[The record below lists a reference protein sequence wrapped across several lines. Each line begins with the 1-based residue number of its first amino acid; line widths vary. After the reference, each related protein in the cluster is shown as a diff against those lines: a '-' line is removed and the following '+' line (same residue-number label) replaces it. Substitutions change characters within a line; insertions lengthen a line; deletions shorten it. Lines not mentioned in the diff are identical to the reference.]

1 MANVPGRPVISNC
14 GTPTEKASEFLDHHL
29 KPVMQKGKSYIKDS
43 GDFINKIKE
52 LQSIP
57 DGAILVTSDVVAL
70 YPSVPHE
77 AGLKALKDA
86 LDNRE
91 NKSIST
97 EDLIKWLVLYCKTF
111 ILNLMG

>member
-1 MANVPGRPVISNC
+1 MTNLPERPVIYSC
-14 GTPTEKASEFLDHHL
+14 GTPAEKASEFLDHNL

-43 GDFINKIKE
+43 GDFIKKIKE

-57 DGAILVTSDVVAL
+57 HGAILVTSDLVAL
-70 YPSVPHE
+70 YPSILHE
-77 AGLKALKDA
+77 AGLKAMKDA

-97 EDLIKWLVLYCKTF
+97 EDLIKMARFV
-111 ILNLMG
+111 